1 MLIKVKLYMSL
12 RFFGH
17 FLFQGFTW
25 TALGLWTQN
34 QPQVVGTCSG
44 DGPQLIAFKI
54 DPPKVLGLNPPLNKK
69 NSLVEVAI
77 EVFS

>member
-1 MLIKVKLYMSL
+1 MDSI
-12 RFFGH
+12 
-17 FLFQGFTW
+17 GFMDP
-25 TALGLWTQN
+25 N

-69 NSLVEVAI
+69 NHW
-77 EVFS
+77 